1 MVCRTVIEVLPSPGA
16 HAAPPLPL
24 LSSKPATSL
33 IATSIIFGKK
43 LLKTIHSDTLIQSDI
58 PHSRSQQAVCTV
70 VFQAMLYIPSTLNND
85 YLLWHTQL
93 IVCAVKY

>member
-1 MVCRTVIEVLPSPGA
+1 MTQ
-16 HAAPPLPL
+16 
-24 LSSKPATSL
+24 TSL
-33 IATSIIFGKK
+33 IATSIIYGKK
-43 LLKTIHSDTLIQSDI
+43 LLKSIHSDWNIITLIQNDI